1 MKQIVVFG
9 ATGYTGRLVVA
20 ALAGRGLRPVL
31 AGRSQQRLRELS
43 ERYGGLDTAIAEVT
57 QPHSVRALV
66 EDGDVL
72 VSTVGPFLRY
82 GEPALEA
89 AVAAGAHYVD
99 CTGEAGFVRRVFGE
113 YGRRAQDAGCVLLT
127 AFGYDFV
134 PGNLA
139 GALAARAAGG
149 QASRVEIGYFTAGDP
164 RRGLSSGT
172 RATMATGI
180 GQQVHALVAGQLV
193 LAPFARRVRV
203 FADGGRRRP
212 AGLFGGTEPLALPRV
227 APALTDVAVFLG
239 WFAGAT
245 RLLQVGSYVLPL
257 LVRTP
262 GIAAALRR
270 RGEQALART
279 GQGPGEQQ
287 RSAAAGESIII
298 AVAAD
303 RGGRELASVRL
314 RGINGYDLTGR
325 LLAWAAAQL
334 APGRVTTA
342 GALGPVDA
350 FGVEALEGACR
361 EAGLGRD

>member
-43 ERYGGLDTAIAEVT
+43 ERYGGLDTAIADVT

-113 YGRRAQDAGCVLLT
+113 YGRRAQDADCVLLT

-172 RATMATGI
+172 RATMATGM
-180 GQQVHALVAGQLV
+180 GQQVHALVGGQLV

-262 GIAAALRR
+262 GIAAVLRR

-279 GQGPGEQQ
+279 GQGPDEQQ

-325 LLAWAAAQL
+325 LLAWAAAHL
-334 APGRVTTA
+334 AAGRVTMA

-350 FGVEALEGACR
+350 FGVEALEAACR
-361 EAGLGRD
+361 EAGLSRD

>member
-1 MKQIVVFG
+1 
-9 ATGYTGRLVVA
+9 
-20 ALAGRGLRPVL
+20 
-31 AGRSQQRLRELS
+31 
-43 ERYGGLDTAIAEVT
+43 
-57 QPHSVRALV
+57 
-66 EDGDVL
+66 
-72 VSTVGPFLRY
+72 
-82 GEPALEA
+82 
-89 AVAAGAHYVD
+89 
-99 CTGEAGFVRRVFGE
+99 
-113 YGRRAQDAGCVLLT
+113 VLLT

-139 GALAARAAGG
+139 GALAACAADG

-212 AGLFGGTEPLALPRV
+212 AGLLGGTEPLALPRV

-262 GIAAALRR
+262 GIAAVLRR

-279 GQGPGEQQ
+279 GQGPDEQQ
-287 RSAAAGESIII
+287 RSAAAGESIVI